1 MKNISALLLRRE
13 WTRYHSFGGSWLFI
27 WGIYLVIFLLTG
39 QSGSFFLVFLP
50 MIMSYGALVTASQ
63 AGEAVLAGTEDFLLP
78 VPLRRVIWARYQLV
92 FLIGLASSLLCII
105 MLFLGRLLHPSDSF
119 YSPVFLFGMGML
131 TAGASAVFVG
141 PIIFRWE
148 FGRSR
153 VLNTLIIGLGAAVGA
168 GSSALVII
176 ALEWRRPG
184 DAGSGAAAGRGCSS
198 LGAGPG
204 QLCPGGEKTTA
215 KAASPMRK
223 SPSSSPKP
231 PPNGPPG
238 APGGPFCM
246 KKTPPAGYCR
256 APFHRVRWVWE
267 DFCLGSGG
275 G

>member
-153 VLNTLIIGLGAAVGA
+153 VLNTLIIGLGTAVGA

-176 ALEWRRPG
+176 ASNGGGLGMLDLVPL
-184 DAGSGAAAGRGCSS
+184 
-198 LGAGPG
+198 LGAVLLWALAPVSCT
-204 QLCPGGEKTTA
+204 LAEKNYRKGGVTHEK
-215 KAASPMRK
+215 
-223 SPSSSPKP
+223 KP
-231 PPNGPPG
+231 IILP
-238 APGGPFCM
+238 
-246 KKTPPAGYCR
+246 
-256 APFHRVRWVWE
+256 
-267 DFCLGSGG
+267 
-275 G
+275 